1 MGNYITIMSQLQNL
15 TPRYQIENL
24 TNQYLGNRYVK
35 SFTCWNQYTVMLYAQ
50 ASGKD
55 SLRDIQNSLATH
67 EHKFYHLGLKSVRRS
82 TLCDANNKRDYRIY
96 ESLFYETVKRCKDI
110 TPKHRFKFKN
120 PLLLMDSTTID
131 LCLSM
136 FDWAKFRT
144 TKGAIKMH
152 CLFDLSGQ
160 IPVFAYITDGKKGD
174 ITVARLV
181 LDIVPDSIYC
191 WDRGYIDFE
200 FLYKVESK
208 GAFFVTRAKDN
219 LNYTVTGQHGSYQ
232 KNGVLSDEIITLNG
246 FYQQKDYPKTLR
258 LIRYY
263 DHETDKELV
272 FMTNNF
278 KLAAYTITQ
287 IYKARWYIEVF
298 FKWIKQN
305 LKIKTFFGT
314 SRNAVLS
321 QIWIAMIYF
330 VLLAYI
336 KYQSKYKYSLFYL
349 HKIIKE
355 TLMERFHLLD
365 LLNLDDNRLKR
376 LKSSDSQP
384 ELALAFT

>member
-1 MGNYITIMSQLQNL
+1 
-15 TPRYQIENL
+15 
-24 TNQYLGNRYVK
+24 
-35 SFTCWNQYTVMLYAQ
+35 VMLYAQ

-55 SLRDIQNSLATH
+55 SLRDIQNSLAAH
-67 EHKFYHLGLKSVRRS
+67 EHKLYHLGLKSVRRS

-96 ESLFYETVKRCKDI
+96 ETLFYEMVKRCKDI

-120 PLLLMDSTTID
+120 PLLLLDSTTID
-131 LCLSM
+131 LCLSL

-160 IPVFAYITDGKKGD
+160 IPVFIHITDGKKHD
-174 ITVARLV
+174 VPIARSV

-191 WDRGYIDFE
+191 WDRGYIDFK
-200 FLYKVESK
+200 FLYSVQSK

-219 LNYTVTGQHGSYQ
+219 LNYTSAGQHSDYQ
-232 KNGVLSDEIITLNG
+232 KNGVLSDKRITLAG
-246 FYQQKDYPKTLR
+246 FYQQQDYPKELR
-258 LIRYY
+258 LVHYY
-263 DHETDKELV
+263 DHETDKELT
-272 FMTNNF
+272 FITNNF
-278 KLAAYTITQ
+278 ILSAYTIAQ

-314 SRNAVLS
+314 SKNAVMS

-330 VLLAYI
+330 ILLAYI

-349 HKIIKE
+349 HKIIRS
-355 TLMERFHLLD
+355 TLMDRFHLID
-365 LLNLDDNRLKR
+365 LLNLDDRRLQK
-376 LKSSDSQP
+376 LKSCSAQH
-384 ELALAFT
+384 ELALVYT